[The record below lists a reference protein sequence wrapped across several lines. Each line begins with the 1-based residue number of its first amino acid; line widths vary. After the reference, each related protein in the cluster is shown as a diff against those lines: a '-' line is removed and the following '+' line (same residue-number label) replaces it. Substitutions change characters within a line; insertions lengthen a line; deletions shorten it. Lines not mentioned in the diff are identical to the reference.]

1 MIINKYNAGGRTPR
15 YNMGGGMPP
24 QPGQMQGQP
33 GQMQG
38 GPEGGGGAP
47 PEVTMLLEMLDQF
60 GIPDEI
66 TVGEIKEKLLKR
78 GGETPGVNIPPSP
91 SMPMQ

>member
-1 MIINKYNAGGRTPR
+1 MRINKYN
-15 YNMGGGMPP
+15 MGD
-24 QPGQMQGQP
+24 QMQGQP

-38 GPEGGGGAP
+38 GPQGGGAP
-47 PEVTMLLEMLDQF
+47 QDVNALLEMLSQ
-60 GIPDEI
+60 IPPEV
-66 TVGEIKEKLLKR
+66 TVGELTEKLLKR

>member
-1 MIINKYNAGGRTPR
+1 
-15 YNMGGGMPP
+15 MGGGMPS

-38 GPEGGGGAP
+38 GPQGGGAP
-47 PEVTMLLEMLDQF
+47 PEVTMLLEMLEQF
-60 GIPDEI
+60 GIPDEV
-66 TVGEIKEKLLKR
+66 TVGEIKGKLLKQ

-91 SMPMQ
+91 PMQ

>member
-24 QPGQMQGQP
+24 QPGQMQG
-33 GQMQG
+33 
-38 GPEGGGGAP
+38 GPQGGGGAP
-47 PEVTMLLEMLDQF
+47 QEVTMLLEMLEQF

>member
-1 MIINKYNAGGRTPR
+1 
-15 YNMGGGMPP
+15 MGGGMPS

-38 GPEGGGGAP
+38 GPQGGGAP

-60 GIPDEI
+60 GIPDEV
-66 TVGEIKEKLLKR
+66 TVGEIKGKLLKQ

-91 SMPMQ
+91 PMQ

>member
-1 MIINKYNAGGRTPR
+1 MIINK
-15 YNMGGGMPP
+15 YNMGGGMPS

-38 GPEGGGGAP
+38 GPQGGGGAP
-47 PEVTMLLEMLDQF
+47 PEVTMLLEMLEQF
-60 GIPDEI
+60 GIPDEV
-66 TVGEIKEKLLKR
+66 TVGEIKGKLLKQ

-91 SMPMQ
+91 PMQ